1 MNQRHLIPFC
11 IAVLIPC
18 VARSA
23 PPPPCAIRLVDVTAS
38 SGVTFRHH
46 HGGSGQGYIV
56 EGMTAGLATFDYD
69 GDGLIDIY
77 FLNGAPLKGTVVDAP
92 PRDALYRNNGD
103 WTFTD
108 VTQEAGVGDLGH
120 SMGVAVGDYDNDGDP
135 DLFVNNFG
143 PNVLYRNN
151 GDGTFTNVI
160 ADVGA
165 GPGNEV
171 GAGASFFDMD
181 ADGDLDL
188 YVANYVNFT
197 YENHVPIVIDG
208 QRFQAGPQYYKP
220 VPDSLYQNDGDGS
233 FTDVSGPSG
242 IASVAGPGMGTVCF
256 DYDDDGDSDVF
267 VCNDGKPNFLFQND
281 GRGRFKEV
289 GLLAGVA
296 YDFHGK
302 AHSSMGVDCGDF
314 DNDGLLDLFETS
326 YQSEMPVLYRNL
338 GGGFFEDATS
348 VARIDSQLFAH
359 VEWGTGLVDFDQDGD
374 RDLFIACGHFDR
386 IELLDDRTAL
396 RVPNFLLMNDGRGRF
411 TDVSKRAGNGLSVV
425 ESSRGAA
432 FDDLDNDGDIDGVV
446 LNSHAPPT
454 ILRNESETDNRWL
467 QIQLRGVTSN
477 RDGVGARVKVFAG
490 DGAQT
495 VEVHSGRGYQSH
507 YGSRLHFGL
516 GARERGERIEVRWP
530 GGAREAFSGV
540 SAGRIVELKEGTGV
554 QNR

>member
-1 MNQRHLIPFC
+1 
-11 IAVLIPC
+11 
-18 VARSA
+18 
-23 PPPPCAIRLVDVTAS
+23 
-38 SGVTFRHH
+38 
-46 HGGSGQGYIV
+46 
-56 EGMTAGLATFDYD
+56 
-69 GDGLIDIY
+69 
-77 FLNGAPLKGTVVDAP
+77 
-92 PRDALYRNNGD
+92 
-103 WTFTD
+103 
-108 VTQEAGVGDLGH
+108 
-120 SMGVAVGDYDNDGDP
+120 
-135 DLFVNNFG
+135 
-143 PNVLYRNN
+143 
-151 GDGTFTNVI
+151 
-160 ADVGA
+160 
-165 GPGNEV
+165 
-171 GAGASFFDMD
+171 
-181 ADGDLDL
+181 
-188 YVANYVNFT
+188 
-197 YENHVPIVIDG
+197 
-208 QRFQAGPQYYKP
+208 
-220 VPDSLYQNDGDGS
+220 
-233 FTDVSGPSG
+233 
-242 IASVAGPGMGTVCF
+242 
-256 DYDDDGDSDVF
+256 
-267 VCNDGKPNFLFQND
+267 
-281 GRGRFKEV
+281 
-289 GLLAGVA
+289 
-296 YDFHGK
+296 
-302 AHSSMGVDCGDF
+302 
-314 DNDGLLDLFETS
+314 
-326 YQSEMPVLYRNL
+326 MPVLYRNL

-359 VEWGTGLVDFDQDGD
+359 VEWGTGFVDFDQDGD

-446 LNSHAPPT
+446 LNSDAPPT